1 MEHCIIRYDS
11 LEDPLGI
18 PSAKPFKLA
27 NRLGSLHG
35 KTLLLLD
42 NGKLTLGKTAI
53 FNDMLHQRLQEEG
66 VERILNERLAPSPEE
81 YSDLSLLVSKTI
93 EQVRNGPRFDAAIL
107 ALGDSGSFSVRI
119 VMLALELERFGFPT
133 ASIYTEPLVPT
144 AAMIAVASCPDLPLV
159 TVMHPTWSAS
169 ETEVRETSAKAI
181 PDIIRAL
188 TESSESVDVLLAAK
202 RFVAGREA
210 PTSLP
215 ERTVEATSDGAGRV
229 ILEVEPAQEIYEI
242 YERFCENH
250 LCDGFPIIPPTAR
263 RVQAMLQYT
272 DRDAEEVLVEA
283 VVPGMAPV
291 TVRKLAVNAV
301 MAGCKPEYFPIVVTA
316 FEAMAEPRYNLG
328 QGNTTFAMVG
338 PAVIVS
344 GPIAEEIGM
353 NAGKGLLSPGCRAN
367 STIGRAIFLALNN
380 ICGSI
385 PGHTDNSGIGSQ
397 AKYSYC
403 FAEQREKNPW
413 QPLNEEFFDVRTT
426 SVTVLLMYSP
436 HSVMDHASET
446 AQDLMTTFADV
457 AKAIDRPVNQ
467 PIASYPTS
475 RVVIFSPDHVR
486 ILIRDGWTKDDI
498 RNYLFEHARIK
509 LRKDKHPSIWAKSGL
524 PRGWPKWMYHTCDDR
539 VPTIRSPEDIL
550 IVVAGELGPH
560 SAVCFPWG
568 PSRPVTKA
576 VTLKDG
582 SPADSVRQFLET

>member
-1 MEHCIIRYDS
+1 MAECVIRYS
-11 LEDPLGI
+11 PLENPLGN
-18 PSAKPFKLA
+18 PTFKPLPLA
-27 NRLGSLHG
+27 NRLPSLKG
-35 KTLLLLD
+35 QTILLLN
-42 NGKLTLGKTAI
+42 NGKLTLGKTTI
-53 FNDMLHQRLQEEG
+53 FTDLLKQRLEKEE
-66 VERILNERLAPSPEE
+66 VKEILNERLLPVPEE
-81 YSDLSLLVSKTI
+81 YADLALLVPKTI
-93 EQVRNGPRFDAAIL
+93 KQITSGPRFDAVIL
-107 ALGDSGSFSVRI
+107 GLGDSGSFSVRI
-119 VMLALELERFGFPT
+119 VFLALELERMGIPT
-133 ASIYTEPLVPT
+133 VGIYTEPLALT
-144 AAMIAVASCPDLPLV
+144 AATVAAASCPDLPIV

-169 ETEVRETSAKAI
+169 EEEVRRTTEKAL
-181 PDIIRAL
+181 PEIIQAL
-188 TESSESVDVLLAAK
+188 TQLDRDSAQKLAAK
-202 RFVAGREA
+202 RFTLAREA
-210 PTSLP
+210 PAPLLEKKVRGQLDDSK
-215 ERTVEATSDGAGRV
+215 RMIVEMDPGD
-229 ILEVEPAQEIYEI
+229 EVYDI
-242 YERFCENH
+242 YERFCKSR
-250 LCDGFPIIPPTAR
+250 LCDGFPIIPPTSR
-263 RVQAMLQYT
+263 RVEEMLRYT
-272 DRDAEEVLVEA
+272 DRAPDQVIVDR
-283 VVPGMAPV
+283 VVPNMAAV
-291 TVRKLAVNAV
+291 TVRKLAINAV

-316 FEAMAEPRYNLG
+316 FEAMAEPRYNLS

-413 QPLNEEFFDVRTT
+413 QPLNEEYFEVRTT

-524 PRGWPKWMYHTCDDR
+524 PRGWPKWMYHTHDDR

-576 VTLKDG
+576 VTLRDG
-582 SPADSVRQFLET
+582 LPAESVRQFLET